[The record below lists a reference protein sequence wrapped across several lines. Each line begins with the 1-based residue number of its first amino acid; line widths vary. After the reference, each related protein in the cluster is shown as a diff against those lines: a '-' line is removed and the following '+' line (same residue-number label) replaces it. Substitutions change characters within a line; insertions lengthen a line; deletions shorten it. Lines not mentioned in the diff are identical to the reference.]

1 MKTVKYGNYIFFD
14 KKSVGSV
21 SRLIHRYGVKRKS
34 YAGEVLERIYY
45 YYFGDAVNIKKE
57 YKKFYKNE
65 FDNVDM
71 FFLFHM
77 GIPER
82 VRRKLSAK
90 RILFVNLDGKG
101 QHIGDSFYYDDDG
114 LKEQFWNMVGGVE
127 NENSSRLRYEQF
139 FD

>member
-14 KKSVGSV
+14 KKSVCSV
-21 SRLIHRYGVKRKS
+21 SRLIRRYGVKRKS

-71 FFLFHM
+71 FLECHM

-114 LKEQFWNMVGGVE
+114 LKEQFWNMVGGLE

>member
-71 FFLFHM
+71 FLECHM

-139 FD
+139 FN

>member
-21 SRLIHRYGVKRKS
+21 SRLIRRYGVKRKS

-71 FFLFHM
+71 FLECHM

-114 LKEQFWNMVGGVE
+114 LKEQFWNMVGGLE